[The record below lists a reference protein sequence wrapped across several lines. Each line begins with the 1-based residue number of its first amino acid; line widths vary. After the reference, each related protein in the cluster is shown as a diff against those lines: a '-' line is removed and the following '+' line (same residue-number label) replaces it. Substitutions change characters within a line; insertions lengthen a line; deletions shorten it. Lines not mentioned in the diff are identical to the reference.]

1 MQKQREHWSS
11 HLGFILAAAGSA
23 IGLGTLW
30 KFPYVTG
37 ENGGGI
43 FVLIYILC
51 TFFIG
56 VPVFIAELILGRKAQ
71 RGAVGV
77 FAALANNSTVWK
89 SVGWMGVAASFLIMS
104 FYSVL
109 AGWGLNYVFMSL
121 SQFYK
126 NMTPKEISSV
136 FDVLASSADITL
148 FWHFL
153 FTALTAAVVYRGVRQ
168 GIEYWSKF
176 MTIGLLIILIGMCL
190 YAFTLE
196 GFWQGANFIFYP
208 DMARF
213 KPSAA
218 IQALGLAFF
227 TLSLG
232 QGIMLTYGSY
242 MRRSD
247 DIPKTALIIGIMI
260 VLVSLLAGLMIF
272 PIIFTFGFAPEAGP
286 GLVFKTLPVVFSQL
300 PGALFISTAFFVLFV
315 FTALTS
321 AVALIEVVA
330 ANFTDLLGWSR
341 QKAVLVVA
349 ISCFVFGIPSALSD
363 TNTLF
368 ANWPAIYG
376 KTFFATIDDIVSLWL
391 LPIGG
396 LMIAMFTGWFF
407 DKNISKEEFQ
417 AGTKLGWM
425 WAPWLFFMRWVAP
438 VAIVFII
445 LQQSG
450 LIDIDNFFGD
460 KSHSPTEEIMY
471 DKYSAAEKTL

>member
-56 VPVFIAELILGRKAQ
+56 IPIFIAELVLGRKAQ
-71 RGAVGV
+71 RGAVGI
-77 FAALANNSTVWK
+77 FAMLANNSALWK
-89 SVGWMGVAASFLIMS
+89 TTGWLGVAASFLIMS

-109 AGWGLNYVFMSL
+109 AGWGLNYAFMSL
-121 SQFYK
+121 NQFYL
-126 NMTPKEISSV
+126 NRTPQEISGT
-136 FDVLASSADITL
+136 FDILSSSADITL
-148 FWHFL
+148 FWHFI

-168 GIEYWSKF
+168 GIEYWAKF
-176 MTIGLLIILIGMCL
+176 MTIGLLIILVGMCL
-190 YAFTLE
+190 YSLTLSGFSE
-196 GFWQGANFIFYP
+196 GLKFILYP
-208 DMARF
+208 DISRF

-218 IQALGLAFF
+218 IAALGLSFF

-247 DIPKTALIIGIMI
+247 NIPKTAIIIGIMI
-260 VLVSLLAGLMIF
+260 ITISLLAGLMIF

-286 GLVFKTLPVVFSQL
+286 GLVFKTLPVLFAQL
-300 PGALFISTAFFVLFV
+300 PGALFISTGFFVLFV

-341 QKAVLVVA
+341 HKAVLVVA
-349 ISCFVFGIPSALSD
+349 ISCFIFGIPSALSNTD
-363 TNTLF
+363 TLF

-376 KTFFATIDDIVSLWL
+376 KTFFQTIDDIVSLWL

-396 LMIAMFTGWFF
+396 LMVAIFTGWRL
-407 DKNISKEEFQ
+407 DKQISQEEFN
-417 AGTKLGWM
+417 AGTTMHWLWRPWIFFVKWI
-425 WAPWLFFMRWVAP
+425 API
-438 VAIVFII
+438 AIIAII
-445 LQQSG
+445 LQQSE
-450 LIDIDNFFGD
+450 LIDIDTIF
-460 KSHSPTEEIMY
+460 SS
-471 DKYSAAEKTL
+471 

>member
-1 MQKQREHWSS
+1 MQKQRENWSS
-11 HLGFILAAAGSA
+11 HLGFIFAAAGSA

-43 FVLIYILC
+43 FVLIYIFC

-56 VPVFIAELILGRKAQ
+56 IPVFIAELILGRKAQ

-77 FAALANNSTVWK
+77 FATLANNSAIWK
-89 SVGWMGVAASFLIMS
+89 MAGWLGVASSFLIMS
-104 FYSVL
+104 FYSIL
-109 AGWGLNYVFMSL
+109 AGWGLHYVFMSL
-121 SQFYK
+121 SQFYE
-126 NMTPKEISSV
+126 NMSAQEISGV
-136 FDVLASSADITL
+136 FDILASSADVTL

-153 FTALTAAVVYRGVRQ
+153 FTALTAAVVYRGIRQ
-168 GIEYWSKF
+168 GIEYWSRF

-190 YAFTLE
+190 FAVTLD
-196 GFWQGANFIFYP
+196 GFWQGVHFILYP
-208 DMARF
+208 DLAHF

-218 IQALGLAFF
+218 IEALGLSFF

-242 MRRSD
+242 MRRAD
-247 DIPKTALIIGIMI
+247 DIPKTAIIIGVMI
-260 VLVSLLAGLMIF
+260 IIVSLLAGLMIF
-272 PIIFTFGFAPEAGP
+272 PIIFTFSFAPEAGP
-286 GLVFKTLPVVFSQL
+286 GLVFKTLPVLFAKL

-341 QKAVLVVA
+341 KKSVLVVA
-349 ISCFVFGIPSALSD
+349 ISCFIFGIPSALSN
-363 TNTLF
+363 TNLQF
-368 ANWPAIYG
+368 ANWTTIYG
-376 KTFFATIDDIVSLWL
+376 KTFFEIIDDIVSLWL

-396 LMIAMFTGWFF
+396 LMVAVFTGWFL
-407 DKNISKEEFQ
+407 DKQISQSEFGS
-417 AGTKLGWM
+417 GTSLTWM
-425 WAPWLFFMRWVAP
+425 WRPWIFFMRWVAP

-445 LQQSG
+445 LQQSK
-450 LIDIDNFFGD
+450 LIDIDAFFKPDMPTPPLAHGGT
-460 KSHSPTEEIMY
+460 SHH
-471 DKYSAAEKTL
+471 